1 MQFRISSVLLAIV
14 LVLFFSHSFASAE
27 TMADRVRKCVAEN
40 PTMCPGSADSLIKAC
55 QQIIGMAAQFGYFID
70 EKEAN
75 CMIFVNELQVN
86 SKGLT
91 IGFVSDPARLSVTQA
106 SNLRGECI
114 DIFMKTKEPGRCR

>member
-1 MQFRISSVLLAIV
+1 MLKTLCSVLIISFSFLASPLTV
-14 LVLFFSHSFASAE
+14 QAE
-27 TMADRVRKCVAEN
+27 TMADRVEECVATS
-40 PTMCPGSADSLIKAC
+40 PTVCPGPADRLLKAC

-75 CMIFVNELQVN
+75 CMILINEVQVS

-91 IGFVSDPARLSVTQA
+91 IGFVSDPARLSVTQS